1 MSLRHRNTVE
11 VLDDTLAYLEK
22 LSLEN
27 ANLRAYGSAAGPA
40 EPDPAHGLF
49 PAHVPGLAGG
59 SPFGGGSPVLGASP
73 SFPGLLPGSL
83 PMPAAQA
90 QAQFSSHLAAMQAVA
105 QQQQATQ
112 AIGQAQLALHAQFH
126 NNLAQGVPAAAE
138 PSSQGSPPPEG

>member
-1 MSLRHRNTVE
+1 
-11 VLDDTLAYLEK
+11 
-22 LSLEN
+22 
-27 ANLRAYGSAAGPA
+27 
-40 EPDPAHGLF
+40 
-49 PAHVPGLAGG
+49 
-59 SPFGGGSPVLGASP
+59 
-73 SFPGLLPGSL
+73 
-83 PMPAAQA
+83 MPAAQA

>member
-1 MSLRHRNTVE
+1 MRGVSLPHRNTVE
-11 VLDDTLAYLEK
+11 ILDDTLAYLEK

-27 ANLRAYGSAAGPA
+27 ANLRAYGTSAGPA
-40 EPDPAHGLF
+40 EPGPAHLF

-73 SFPGLLPGSL
+73 SFSGLLPGSL
-83 PMPAAQA
+83 PMPAAQV
-90 QAQFSSHLAAMQAVA
+90 QFSHLAAMQAVA

-112 AIGQAQLALHAQFH
+112 AIGQALHAQFH

-138 PSSQGSPPPEG
+138 PSSQGSPPPQG